1 MIAEVGQFALS
12 LALIVAI
19 VQAVLPMIGAQ
30 RGDAVMMSI
39 GYPAALS
46 QLLLVGL
53 AFAALTY
60 AFVVSDFSL
69 ATVASNSHSL
79 KPMLYKV
86 TGVWANHEGSML
98 MWVLTL
104 ALFGWAVAQFGDNLP
119 PTLRARVLSVQ
130 AMIGVAFL
138 AFIIF
143 TSNPFLRLDPAP
155 IDGSGLLRLRDI
167 GWGEPARA
175 GGEQGRVLHATD
187 SALPRGV
194 DDGDLFIRVRT
205 EPLSVVLQR
214 GPRRLEVAAGLPRV
228 LRLQQ
233 QPHLDR
239 GQPGDL
245 EPFPQIEEVGAGG
258 PGEVVDDLL
267 DVAVCRGAVGVV
279 PRFPSDA
286 GCAEDPPGGDG
297 DPDVVDA
304 VVGEELGAGV
314 ELMTVPARVLEHADL
329 REPLRDEEEVSDC
342 AGSGERSRYP

>member
-60 AFVVSDFSL
+60 AFVVSDFSV

-155 IDGSGLLRLRDI
+155 IDGSGLNPLLQDPGLAFHPPLLYI
-167 GWGEPARA
+167 GYVGFSVVFSFAVAALLDRAVRAAAVTRVVVPVVALLA
-175 GGEQGRVLHATD
+175 GGIE
-187 SALPRGV
+187 
-194 DDGDLFIRVRT
+194 
-205 EPLSVVLQR
+205 
-214 GPRRLEVAAGLPRV
+214 GPVAARRQRAIRQAL
-228 LRLQQ
+228 
-233 QPHLDR
+233 
-239 GQPGDL
+239 
-245 EPFPQIEEVGAGG
+245 IAGC
-258 PGEVVDDLL
+258 V
-267 DVAVCRGAVGVV
+267 VAVVALLALVEDSVATQLRRAV
-279 PRFPSDA
+279 RSA
-286 GCAEDPPGGDG
+286 
-297 DPDVVDA
+297 
-304 VVGEELGAGV
+304 
-314 ELMTVPARVLEHADL
+314 TVPDL
-329 REPLRDEEEVSDC
+329 VVSVI
-342 AGSGERSRYP
+342 ALLA